1 MRAFFLAV
9 LALLVSLVPAVD
21 AGAARVAPARAAKIA
36 PKIGSIATGATAAQL
51 AAAIV
56 GPGVTVSN
64 ATFTGAA
71 AASGTF
77 AGADADIG
85 IASGVI
91 LSTGLAVDADGP
103 NVSDGWST
111 DNGRPGDSDL
121 SAIVGADTFDAA
133 ILEFDVVPAANT
145 MSIRFVFA
153 SEEYPEFVDSEFNDV
168 FAIFVNGVN
177 CANFNGRPVAIN
189 SINEKVNSSFFV
201 PNYTGARNTEFDGF
215 TVPLDCVAAVNPG
228 VPNHVKIAIADTSDE
243 IYDAAVFLAAG
254 GMRSP
259 GTGALTGSNVT
270 RVIEYYHADF
280 DHYFMTA
287 IPNEITLLD
296 NGTLKGWSR
305 TGHSFNVF
313 VSGTPGTVDVC
324 RFFSTAFGAK
334 SSHFY
339 TPYAS
344 ECAIV
349 KTNPNWQFEAA
360 VFNMVLPR
368 ADGTCDVG
376 LRPLYRVYNDGMGG
390 APNHRQVTDPSLFE
404 MMKALGWKP
413 EGQGVGV
420 IACVPS

>member
-1 MRAFFLAV
+1 MRPLLLPVLLLSLTLAF
-9 LALLVSLVPAVD
+9 D
-21 AGAARVAPARAAKIA
+21 AGAARVAPPRTAKIA
-36 PKIGSIATGATAAQL
+36 PKIGTIATGATAAQL

-64 ATFTGAA
+64 AQFTGAPV
-71 AASGTF
+71 ASGTF

-111 DNGRPGDSDL
+111 DNGRPGDADL
-121 SAIVGADTFDAA
+121 SAIVGAETFDAA
-133 ILEFDVVPAANT
+133 ILEFDVVPASNT

-153 SEEYPEFVDSEFNDV
+153 SEEYPEFVDSDFNDV
-168 FAIFVNGVN
+168 LAIFVNGVN

-189 SINEKVNSSFFV
+189 SINSTINGTFFV
-201 PNYTGARNTEFDGF
+201 PNYTGTRNTEFDGF

-228 VPNHVKIAIADTSDE
+228 VPNHVKIAIADTSDA

-259 GTGALTGSNVT
+259 GTGAVTGSNVT
-270 RVIEYYHADF
+270 RVIEYYHAGF

-296 NGTLKGWSR
+296 NGTIQGWTR

-313 VSGTPGTVDVC
+313 VTGTPGTVDVC

-339 TPYAS
+339 TPYAP

-368 ADGTCDVG
+368 ADGTCDAG
-376 LRPLYRVYNDGMGG
+376 LRPLYRVYNNGMGG
-390 APNHRQVTDPSLFE
+390 APNHRQVTDVSLFE
-404 MMKALGWKP
+404 MMKALTWTP
-413 EGQGVGV
+413 EGQGEGV

>member
-1 MRAFFLAV
+1 MRPLLLPV
-9 LALLVSLVPAVD
+9 LLLSLALAFD
-21 AGAARVAPARAAKIA
+21 AGAARVAPARTAKIA
-36 PKIGSIATGATAAQL
+36 PKIGTIATGATAAQL

-64 ATFTGAA
+64 AQLTGAPI
-71 AASGTF
+71 ASGTF
-77 AGADADIG
+77 AGAEADIG

-111 DNGRPGDSDL
+111 DNGRPGDADL
-121 SAIVGADTFDAA
+121 SAIVGAETFDAA
-133 ILEFDVVPAANT
+133 ILEFDVVPASNT

-153 SEEYPEFVDSEFNDV
+153 SEEYPEFVDSDFNDV
-168 FAIFVNGVN
+168 LAIFVNGVN

-189 SINEKVNSSFFV
+189 SINSNINSTFFV
-201 PNYTGARNTEFDGF
+201 PNYTGTRNTEFDGF

-228 VPNHVKIAIADTSDE
+228 VPNHVKIAIADTSDA

-259 GTGALTGSNVT
+259 GTGAVTGSNVT
-270 RVIEYYHADF
+270 RVIEYYHAGF

-296 NGTLKGWSR
+296 NGTIQGWTR

-313 VSGTPGTVDVC
+313 VTGTPGTVDVC

-339 TPYAS
+339 TPYAP

-368 ADGTCDVG
+368 ADGTCDAG

-390 APNHRQVTDPSLFE
+390 APNHRQVTDVSLFE
-404 MMKALGWKP
+404 MMKALTWTP
-413 EGQGVGV
+413 EGQGEGV

>member
-1 MRAFFLAV
+1 MRIRSLLPLAF
-9 LALLVSLVPAVD
+9 ALVFAID
-21 AGAARVAPARAAKIA
+21 AGAARVAPQHGAKIA
-36 PKIGSIATGATAAQL
+36 SKIGGIATGATAAQL
-51 AAAIV
+51 AAALV
-56 GPGVTVSN
+56 GPGVTVAN
-64 ATFTGAA
+64 AKFTGAPVASGTFTGAA
-71 AASGTF
+71 
-77 AGADADIG
+77 ADIG

-91 LSTGLAVDADGP
+91 LSTGDVTDANGP
-103 NVSDGWST
+103 NISDGWST
-111 DNGRPGDSDL
+111 DNSRPGDADL
-121 SAIVGADTFDAA
+121 SGIVAADTYDAA
-133 ILEFDVVPAANT
+133 ILEFDVVPVSNT

-189 SINEKVNSSFFV
+189 SINENVNSTFFV

-215 TVPLDCVAAVNPG
+215 TVPLDCVAAVTPG
-228 VPNHVKIAIADTSDE
+228 VANHVKIAIADTSDP
-243 IYDAAVFLAAG
+243 IYDAAVFLSAG

-259 GTGALTGSNVT
+259 GTGAVTGSNIV
-270 RVIEYYHADF
+270 RVVEYYHPGF

-287 IPNEITLLD
+287 IANEITLLD
-296 NGTLKGWSR
+296 NGTIKGWVR

-313 VSGTPGTVDVC
+313 VLGTAGTADEC
-324 RFFSTAFGAK
+324 RFFSTAFGTK

-339 TPYAS
+339 TPFAT

-360 VFNMVLPR
+360 VFGVLLPKV
-368 ADGTCDVG
+368 DGTCDAG
-376 LRPLYRVYNDGMGG
+376 FKPLYRVYNNGMGG
-390 APNHRQVTDPSLFE
+390 APNHRQVTDLALFDE
-404 MMKALGWKP
+404 MRAKGWKP